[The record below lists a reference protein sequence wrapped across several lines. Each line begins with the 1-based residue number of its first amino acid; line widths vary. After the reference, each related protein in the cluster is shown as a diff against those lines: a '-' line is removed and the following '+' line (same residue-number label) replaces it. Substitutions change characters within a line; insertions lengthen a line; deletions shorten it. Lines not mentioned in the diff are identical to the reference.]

1 MKPLTFNF
9 LDAIRRGILR
19 IFPKSDQIFS
29 QIFVR
34 ISSVA
39 IRSIN
44 TSSKARYSSALLL
57 GLFFLILVGCSTSR
71 HTTTQL
77 VHDVRTDTLFISNVH
92 YDSIYINRTS
102 DIDRTSDTL
111 TITKTMT
118 EYRYK
123 LLRDTIYKVQRD
135 SIPYQ
140 VTITE
145 IKEVTRPLTWFDHLT
160 RFCFV
165 LVFGFLFV
173 SFVSFVFK
181 LKSKIRV

>member
-1 MKPLTFNF
+1 MQKFNLSKASIRETFPMA
-9 LDAIRRGILR
+9 DAI
-19 IFPKSDQIFS
+19 P
-29 QIFVR
+29 FV
-34 ISSVA
+34 IVLIVIIVSLLAMTSCSSTKPV
-39 IRSIN
+39 
-44 TSSKARYSSALLL
+44 
-57 GLFFLILVGCSTSR
+57 
-71 HTTTQL
+71 TQL
-77 VHDVRTDTLFISNVH
+77 VHDIRTDTLYLSNIQ

-102 DIDRTSDTL
+102 DIDRTRDTV
-111 TITKTMT
+111 TITKTLT

-123 LLRDTIYKVQRD
+123 LLRDTIYRVQRD
-135 SIPYQ
+135 SIPYR

-173 SFVSFVFK
+173 SFVRIVFK